1 MTELNGEGFV
11 QDSLGFYHPPGY
23 VEEVVGVTDAQ
34 LEDEAVRAAVEIV
47 REEYSG
53 LARMWD
59 EEKRRAC
66 LLYTS
71 PSPRD

>member
-47 REEYSG
+47 REEYSVISYAPMTICPP
-53 LARMWD
+53 L
-59 EEKRRAC
+59 
-66 LLYTS
+66 
-71 PSPRD
+71 